1 MSADTLTPALQDPSA
16 GPVGGSPARGQS
28 PVIPIPYGNAA
39 YVVLV
44 ALAYYGG
51 TRVGFAL
58 TRGDTPISFFWPPN
72 AIVLAALLL
81 APVNLWWKIVL
92 GLIPAHFVAQLPSG
106 VPVATALGWFAG
118 NVSEAVIGAT
128 LLAGPARRG
137 TLFHS
142 LDGVIRFLLCGFI
155 LAPIITSFLDAAI
168 VVETNWGRNY
178 WVLWMTRGLSNML
191 AALTIVPL
199 IVGVVT
205 AGRSWVKRAS
215 HRTWLEA
222 VLLTAAVVIVSVSTL
237 EMEHPTSTDVP
248 ALIYLPLPLLLWASM
263 RFGPAGLSA
272 SLLTVSVVAV
282 HAVMHGRGPFIAT
295 SVAASV
301 LAMQLFLCMMGVPLL
316 ILTAVSAERRR
327 DAQAIRELTR
337 RLIDA
342 QERERQ
348 HIARELHDG
357 VAQNLAL
364 AELELD
370 RIVDQAPTHVSAGL
384 LHRVR
389 DQLTMV
395 SQSLWEISHG
405 LYPSNLQYLGLVL
418 GLTRLCSDL
427 GEETQIN
434 IQCEVEGIP
443 DHLPH
448 DVSLCLFRV
457 TQEALQNVVKHSHAG
472 NASVRLF
479 ATADRIRL
487 QIGDDGTGFQRPAT
501 AQGLGFGSIR
511 ERLNAMN
518 GDIEVHSAP
527 GRGTRLEAWVPFQ
540 VPNASRA
547 PGPGSSGLMATARSR
562 VSALRGGNREA
573 SR

>member
-1 MSADTLTPALQDPSA
+1 MSADTLTSTLADPPN
-16 GPVGGSPARGQS
+16 GPLGGPPPFAQSPAV
-28 PVIPIPYGNAA
+28 PVALRNAA
-39 YVVLV
+39 YVVVV
-44 ALAYYGG
+44 ALAYYAG

-81 APVNLWWKIVL
+81 APVSLWWKIVL
-92 GLIPAHFVAQLPSG
+92 GLIPAHFLAQLSTG
-106 VPVATALGWFAG
+106 VPVGTALGWFVGNAG
-118 NVSEAVIGAT
+118 EAVLGAA
-128 LLAGPARRG
+128 LLIGPARRG

-155 LAPIITSFLDAAI
+155 LAPMITSFLDAAI

-178 WVLWMTRGLSNML
+178 WVLWTTRGLSNML
-191 AALTIVPL
+191 AELTIVPL
-199 IVGVVT
+199 IVAVVT
-205 AGRSWVKRAS
+205 AGLPWVRRATR
-215 HRTWLEA
+215 RTWIEA
-222 VLLTAAVVIVSVSTL
+222 ICLTAGVVVVSVAIL
-237 EMEHPTSTDVP
+237 EMEHPSRTDVP

-272 SLLTVSVVAV
+272 SLLTISVVAI
-282 HAVMHGRGPFIAT
+282 HAVINGRGPFIGA
-295 SVAASV
+295 SIAASV
-301 LAMQLFLCMMGVPLL
+301 LSMQVFLCMMGVPLL
-316 ILTAVSAERRR
+316 ILTAVAAERRR
-327 DAQAIRELTR
+327 DAQSIRELTR

-370 RIVDQAPTHVSAGL
+370 RIVDQAPAQVSDGL

-418 GLTRLCSDL
+418 GVTRLCSDL
-427 GEETQIN
+427 GEEAQIN
-434 IQCEVEGIP
+434 IQCEVNGIP
-443 DHLPH
+443 DHLPP
-448 DVSLCLFRV
+448 DMSLCLFRV
-457 TQEALQNVVKHSHAG
+457 TQEALQNVVKHSQAR
-472 NASVRLF
+472 NASVRLY

-487 QIGDDGTGFQRPAT
+487 RIGDDGAGFQGPAT
-501 AQGLGFGSIR
+501 AKGLGFASIR

-518 GDIEVHSAP
+518 GDVEVHSAP
-527 GRGTRLEAWVPFQ
+527 GRGTRLEAWVPFGI
-540 VPNASRA
+540 PTPRRDS
-547 PGPGSSGLMATARSR
+547 GPGSSGLIMAARNR
-562 VSALRGGNREA
+562 MRALRGQQG
-573 SR
+573 

>member
-1 MSADTLTPALQDPSA
+1 MSADTLTSTLADPPN
-16 GPVGGSPARGQS
+16 GPLGGPPPFAQSPAV
-28 PVIPIPYGNAA
+28 PVALRNAA
-39 YVVLV
+39 YVVVV
-44 ALAYYGG
+44 ALAYYAG

-81 APVNLWWKIVL
+81 APVSLWWKIVL
-92 GLIPAHFVAQLPSG
+92 GLIPAHFLAQLPNG
-106 VPVATALGWFAG
+106 VPVGTALGWFVGNAG
-118 NVSEAVIGAT
+118 EAVLGAA
-128 LLAGPARRG
+128 LLIGPARRG

-142 LDGVIRFLLCGFI
+142 LEGVIRFLLCGFI
-155 LAPIITSFLDAAI
+155 LAPMITSFLDAAI

-178 WVLWMTRGLSNML
+178 WVLWTARGLSNML
-191 AALTIVPL
+191 AELTIVPL
-199 IVGVVT
+199 IVAVVT
-205 AGRSWVKRAS
+205 AGLPWVRRATR
-215 HRTWLEA
+215 RTWIEA
-222 VLLTAAVVIVSVSTL
+222 ICLTAGVVVVSVAIL
-237 EMEHPTSTDVP
+237 EMEHPSRTDVP

-272 SLLTVSVVAV
+272 SLLTISVVAI
-282 HAVMHGRGPFIAT
+282 HAVINGRGPFIGA
-295 SVAASV
+295 SIAASV
-301 LAMQLFLCMMGVPLL
+301 LSMQVFLCMMGVPLL
-316 ILTAVSAERRR
+316 ILTAVAAERRR
-327 DAQAIRELTR
+327 DAQSIRELTR

-370 RIVDQAPTHVSAGL
+370 RIVDQAPAQVSDGL

-418 GLTRLCSDL
+418 GVTRLCSDL
-427 GEETQIN
+427 GEEAQIN
-434 IQCEVEGIP
+434 IQCEVNGIP
-443 DHLPH
+443 DHLPP
-448 DVSLCLFRV
+448 DMSLCLFRV
-457 TQEALQNVVKHSHAG
+457 TQEALQNVVKHSQAR
-472 NASVRLF
+472 NASVRLY

-487 QIGDDGTGFQRPAT
+487 RIGDDGAGFQGPAT
-501 AQGLGFGSIR
+501 AKGLGFASIR

-518 GDIEVHSAP
+518 GDVEVHSAP
-527 GRGTRLEAWVPFQ
+527 GRGTRLEAWVPFGI
-540 VPNASRA
+540 PTPRRDS
-547 PGPGSSGLMATARSR
+547 GPGSSGLIMAARNR
-562 VSALRGGNREA
+562 MRALRGQQG
-573 SR
+573 

>member
-1 MSADTLTPALQDPSA
+1 MSADTLTSTLADPPN
-16 GPVGGSPARGQS
+16 GPLGGPPPFAQSPAV
-28 PVIPIPYGNAA
+28 PVALRNAA
-39 YVVLV
+39 YVVVV
-44 ALAYYGG
+44 ALAYYAG

-81 APVNLWWKIVL
+81 APVSLWWKIVL
-92 GLIPAHFVAQLPSG
+92 GLIPAHFLAQLPNG
-106 VPVATALGWFAG
+106 VPVGTALGWFVGNAG
-118 NVSEAVIGAT
+118 EAVLGAA
-128 LLAGPARRG
+128 LLIGPARRG

-155 LAPIITSFLDAAI
+155 LAPMITSFLDAAI

-178 WVLWMTRGLSNML
+178 WVLWTARGLSNML
-191 AALTIVPL
+191 AELTIVPL
-199 IVGVVT
+199 IVAVVT
-205 AGRSWVKRAS
+205 AGLPWVRRATR
-215 HRTWLEA
+215 RTWIEA
-222 VLLTAAVVIVSVSTL
+222 ICLTAGVVVVSVAIL
-237 EMEHPTSTDVP
+237 EMEHPSRTDVP

-272 SLLTVSVVAV
+272 SLLTISVVAI
-282 HAVMHGRGPFIAT
+282 HAVINGRGPFIGA
-295 SVAASV
+295 SIAASV
-301 LAMQLFLCMMGVPLL
+301 LSMQVFLCMMGVPLL
-316 ILTAVSAERRR
+316 ILTAVAAERRR
-327 DAQAIRELTR
+327 DAQSIRELTR

-370 RIVDQAPTHVSAGL
+370 RIVDQAPAQVSDGL

-418 GLTRLCSDL
+418 GVTRLCSDL
-427 GEETQIN
+427 GEEAQIN
-434 IQCEVEGIP
+434 IQCEVNGIP
-443 DHLPH
+443 DHLPP
-448 DVSLCLFRV
+448 DMSLCLFRV
-457 TQEALQNVVKHSHAG
+457 TQEALQNVVKHSQAR
-472 NASVRLF
+472 NASVRLY

-487 QIGDDGTGFQRPAT
+487 RIGDDGAGFQGPAT
-501 AQGLGFGSIR
+501 AKGLGFASIR

-518 GDIEVHSAP
+518 GDVEVHSTP
-527 GRGTRLEAWVPFQ
+527 GRGTRLEAWVPFGI
-540 VPNASRA
+540 PTPRRDS
-547 PGPGSSGLMATARSR
+547 GPGSSGLIMAARNR
-562 VSALRGGNREA
+562 MRALRGQQG
-573 SR
+573 

>member
-1 MSADTLTPALQDPSA
+1 MSADTLTSTLADPPN
-16 GPVGGSPARGQS
+16 GPLGGPPPFAQSPAV
-28 PVIPIPYGNAA
+28 PVALRNAA
-39 YVVLV
+39 YVVVV
-44 ALAYYGG
+44 ALAYYAG

-81 APVNLWWKIVL
+81 APVSLWWKIVL
-92 GLIPAHFVAQLPSG
+92 GLIPAHFLAQLPNG
-106 VPVATALGWFAG
+106 VPVGTALGWFVGNAG
-118 NVSEAVIGAT
+118 EAVLGAA
-128 LLAGPARRG
+128 LLIGPARRG

-155 LAPIITSFLDAAI
+155 LAPMITSFLDAAI

-178 WVLWMTRGLSNML
+178 WVLWTTRGLSNML
-191 AALTIVPL
+191 AELTIVPL
-199 IVGVVT
+199 IVAVVT
-205 AGRSWVKRAS
+205 AGLPWVRRATR
-215 HRTWLEA
+215 RTWIEA
-222 VLLTAAVVIVSVSTL
+222 ICLTAGVVVVSVAIL
-237 EMEHPTSTDVP
+237 EMEHPSRTDVP

-272 SLLTVSVVAV
+272 SLLTISVVAI
-282 HAVMHGRGPFIAT
+282 HAVINGRGPFIGA
-295 SVAASV
+295 SIAASV
-301 LAMQLFLCMMGVPLL
+301 LSMQVFLCMMGVPLL
-316 ILTAVSAERRR
+316 ILTAVAAERRR
-327 DAQAIRELTR
+327 DAQSIRELTR

-370 RIVDQAPTHVSAGL
+370 RIVDQAPAQVSDGL

-418 GLTRLCSDL
+418 GVTRLCSDL
-427 GEETQIN
+427 GEEAQIN
-434 IQCEVEGIP
+434 IQCEVNGIP
-443 DHLPH
+443 DHLPP
-448 DVSLCLFRV
+448 DMSLCLFRV
-457 TQEALQNVVKHSHAG
+457 TQEALQNVVKHSQAR
-472 NASVRLF
+472 NASVRLY

-487 QIGDDGTGFQRPAT
+487 RIGDDGAGFQGPAT
-501 AQGLGFGSIR
+501 AKGLGFASIR

-518 GDIEVHSAP
+518 GDVEVHSAP
-527 GRGTRLEAWVPFQ
+527 GRGTRLEAWVPFGI
-540 VPNASRA
+540 PTPRRDS
-547 PGPGSSGLMATARSR
+547 GPGSSGLIMAARNR
-562 VSALRGGNREA
+562 MRALRGQQG
-573 SR
+573 

>member
-1 MSADTLTPALQDPSA
+1 MSADTLTSTLADPPN
-16 GPVGGSPARGQS
+16 GPLGGPPPFAQSPAV
-28 PVIPIPYGNAA
+28 PVALRNAA
-39 YVVLV
+39 YVVVV
-44 ALAYYGG
+44 ALAYYAG

-81 APVNLWWKIVL
+81 APVSLWWKIVL
-92 GLIPAHFVAQLPSG
+92 GLIPAHFLAQLPNG
-106 VPVATALGWFAG
+106 VPVGTALGWFVGNAG
-118 NVSEAVIGAT
+118 EAVLGAA
-128 LLAGPARRG
+128 LLIGPARRG

-155 LAPIITSFLDAAI
+155 LAPMITSFLDAAI

-178 WVLWMTRGLSNML
+178 WVLWTTRGLSNML
-191 AALTIVPL
+191 AELTIVPL
-199 IVGVVT
+199 IVAVVT
-205 AGRSWVKRAS
+205 AGLPWVRRATR
-215 HRTWLEA
+215 RTWIEA
-222 VLLTAAVVIVSVSTL
+222 ICLTAGVVVVSVAIL
-237 EMEHPTSTDVP
+237 EMEHPSRTDVP

-272 SLLTVSVVAV
+272 SLLTISVVAI
-282 HAVMHGRGPFIAT
+282 HAVINGRGPFIGA
-295 SVAASV
+295 SIAASV
-301 LAMQLFLCMMGVPLL
+301 LSMQVFLCMMGVPLL
-316 ILTAVSAERRR
+316 ILTAVAADRRR
-327 DAQAIRELTR
+327 DAQSIRELTR

-370 RIVDQAPTHVSAGL
+370 RIVDQAPAQVSDGL

-389 DQLTMV
+389 DQLTLV

-418 GLTRLCSDL
+418 GVTRLCSDL
-427 GEETQIN
+427 GEEAQIN
-434 IQCEVEGIP
+434 IQCEVNGIP
-443 DHLPH
+443 DHLPP
-448 DVSLCLFRV
+448 DMSLCLFRV
-457 TQEALQNVVKHSHAG
+457 TQEALQNVVKHSQAR
-472 NASVRLF
+472 NASVRLY

-487 QIGDDGTGFQRPAT
+487 RIGDDGAGFQGPAT
-501 AQGLGFGSIR
+501 AKGLGFASIR

-518 GDIEVHSAP
+518 GDVEVHSAP
-527 GRGTRLEAWVPFQ
+527 GRGTRLEAWVPFGI
-540 VPNASRA
+540 PTPRRDS
-547 PGPGSSGLMATARSR
+547 GPGSSGLIMAARNR
-562 VSALRGGNREA
+562 MRALRGQQG
-573 SR
+573 

>member
-1 MSADTLTPALQDPSA
+1 MSADTLTSTLADPPN
-16 GPVGGSPARGQS
+16 GPLGGPPPFAQSPAV
-28 PVIPIPYGNAA
+28 PVALRNAA
-39 YVVLV
+39 YVVVV
-44 ALAYYGG
+44 ALAYYAG

-81 APVNLWWKIVL
+81 APVSLWWKIVL
-92 GLIPAHFVAQLPSG
+92 GLIPAHFLAQLPNG
-106 VPVATALGWFAG
+106 VPVGTALGWFVGNAG
-118 NVSEAVIGAT
+118 EAVLGAA
-128 LLAGPARRG
+128 LLIGPARRG

-155 LAPIITSFLDAAI
+155 LAPMITSFLDAAI

-178 WVLWMTRGLSNML
+178 WVLWTTRGLSNML
-191 AALTIVPL
+191 AELTIVPL
-199 IVGVVT
+199 IVAVVT
-205 AGRSWVKRAS
+205 AGLPWVRRATR
-215 HRTWLEA
+215 RTWIEA
-222 VLLTAAVVIVSVSTL
+222 ICLTAGVVVVSVAIL
-237 EMEHPTSTDVP
+237 EMEHPSRTDVP

-272 SLLTVSVVAV
+272 SLLTISVVAI
-282 HAVMHGRGPFIAT
+282 HAVINGRGPFIGA
-295 SVAASV
+295 SIAASV
-301 LAMQLFLCMMGVPLL
+301 LSMQVFLCMMGVPLL
-316 ILTAVSAERRR
+316 ILTAVAAERRR
-327 DAQAIRELTR
+327 DAQSIRELTR

-370 RIVDQAPTHVSAGL
+370 RIVDQAPTQVSDGL

-418 GLTRLCSDL
+418 GVTRLCSDL
-427 GEETQIN
+427 GEEAQIN
-434 IQCEVEGIP
+434 IQCEVNGIP
-443 DHLPH
+443 DHLPP
-448 DVSLCLFRV
+448 DMSLCLFRV
-457 TQEALQNVVKHSHAG
+457 TQEALQNVVKHSQAR
-472 NASVRLF
+472 NASVRLY

-487 QIGDDGTGFQRPAT
+487 RIGDDGAGFQGPAT
-501 AQGLGFGSIR
+501 AKGLGFASIR

-518 GDIEVHSAP
+518 GDVEVHSAP
-527 GRGTRLEAWVPFQ
+527 GRGTRLEAWVPFGI
-540 VPNASRA
+540 PTPRRDS
-547 PGPGSSGLMATARSR
+547 GPGSSGLIMAARNR
-562 VSALRGGNREA
+562 MRALRGQQG
-573 SR
+573 

>member
-1 MSADTLTPALQDPSA
+1 MSPGVLTSALPDSPERSLGGPPAP
-16 GPVGGSPARGQS
+16 GQS

-39 YVVLV
+39 YVLLV
-44 ALAYYGG
+44 ALAYYAG
-51 TRVGFAL
+51 TRVGFVL

-81 APVNLWWKIVL
+81 APVNLWWKIL
-92 GLIPAHFVAQLPSG
+92 LALIPVHFLAQLPTG
-106 VPVATALGWFAG
+106 VPVGTATGWLLG
-118 NVSEAVIGAT
+118 NVSEAVLGAA
-128 LLAGPARRG
+128 LLVGPARRG
-137 TLFHS
+137 MLFHS
-142 LDGVIRFLLCGFI
+142 LDGVTRFLLCGFI
-155 LAPIITSFLDAAI
+155 LAPLITSFLDAAI

-178 WVLWMTRGLSNML
+178 WVLWTTRGLSNML
-191 AALTIVPL
+191 AELTIVPL
-199 IVGVVT
+199 IVGVAT
-205 AGRSWVKRAS
+205 GGRSWMKRAS
-215 HRTWLEA
+215 GGTLVEA
-222 VLLTAAVVIVSVSTL
+222 VLLTTAVVVVSVSIL
-237 EMEHPTSTDVP
+237 EMEHPSSTDLP

-272 SLLTVSVVAV
+272 SLLTISVVAI
-282 HAVMHGRGPFIAT
+282 HAVMHGRGPFIGT

-301 LAMQLFLCMMGVPLL
+301 LSMQIFLCMMGVPLL
-316 ILTAVSAERRR
+316 ILTAVAAERRR

-337 RLIDA
+337 RIIDA

-370 RIVDQAPTHVSAGL
+370 RIVDQAPSQVIGGL

-427 GEETQIN
+427 GEESQIN

-443 DHLPH
+443 DHLPP

-457 TQEALQNVVKHSHAG
+457 TEEALQNVVQHSQAR
-472 NASVRLF
+472 NASVRLY
-479 ATADRIRL
+479 ATADRLRL
-487 QIGDDGTGFQRPAT
+487 RIGDDGAGFQSPAT
-501 AQGLGFGSIR
+501 AKGLGFASIR

-518 GDIEVHSAP
+518 GDIEIHSAP
-527 GRGTRLEAWVPFQ
+527 GRGTTLEAWVPFRS
-540 VPNASRA
+540 PALHRDS
-547 PGPGSSGLMATARSR
+547 GPGSSGLIMAARNR
-562 VSALRGGNREA
+562 VRALRGERDQAGR
-573 SR
+573 

>member
-1 MSADTLTPALQDPSA
+1 MSADTLTSASPDSPGGLLGGAPAC
-16 GPVGGSPARGQS
+16 GQS
-28 PVIPIPYGNAA
+28 GDTPNPYRNAA
-39 YVVLV
+39 CVLLV
-44 ALAYYGG
+44 AVAYYAG

-81 APVNLWWKIVL
+81 APVSLWWKIVL
-92 GLIPAHFVAQLPSG
+92 GLIPVHFLAQLPAG
-106 VPVATALGWFAG
+106 VPFTTALGWFAG
-118 NVSEAVIGAT
+118 NVSEAVIGAA
-128 LLAGPARRG
+128 LLQGSARRG

-142 LDGVIRFLLCGFI
+142 LDGVTRFLLCGFI
-155 LAPIITSFLDAAI
+155 LAPMITSFLDAAI

-178 WVLWMTRGLSNML
+178 WLLWTTRGLSNML
-191 AALTIVPL
+191 AELTIVPV
-199 IVGVVT
+199 IVVVAT

-215 HRTWLEA
+215 GRTWIEA
-222 VLLTAAVVIVSVSTL
+222 ILLAAAVAIVSVSIL
-237 EMEHPTSTDVP
+237 ELEHPTSTDVP
-248 ALIYLPLPLLLWASM
+248 ALIYVPLPLLLWASL

-272 SLLTVSVVAV
+272 SLLTTSVVAI
-282 HAVMHGRGPFIAT
+282 HAVMHGRGPFIGA

-301 LAMQLFLCMMGVPLL
+301 LSMQLFLCMMGVPML
-316 ILTAVSAERRR
+316 ILAAVAAERRR

-370 RIVDQAPTHVSAGL
+370 RIVDQTPGHAGGGL
-384 LHRVR
+384 LIKVR

-427 GEETQIN
+427 GDETQIN
-434 IQCEVEGIP
+434 IQCHVEGIP
-443 DHLPH
+443 DHLPP

-457 TQEALQNVVKHSHAG
+457 TQEALQNVAKHSQAR
-472 NASVRLF
+472 NASMRLF

-487 QIGDDGTGFQRPAT
+487 QIGDDGAGFQRPVT
-501 AQGLGFGSIR
+501 MNGLGFASIR
-511 ERLNAMN
+511 ERLNAIN

-527 GRGTRLEAWVPFQ
+527 GRGTRLEAWVPYRL
-540 VPNASRA
+540 PTAPRE
-547 PGPGSSGLMATARSR
+547 PGPGSSGLMATARNR
-562 VSALRGGNREA
+562 VRARLGDRRSER
-573 SR
+573 